1 MVDPNI
7 LSEQRGSLPDLSTGE
22 EGANYLR
29 RLKGGIKGVAPAA
42 ANGKSDG
49 RVPAARTSADFKE
62 RRQSPRLRCSGSV
75 EFRVEGSDVRL
86 WGTLIDISLHGC
98 YVEMSNTSAVDTR
111 VHLVLKSCGHRV
123 QTAGTVRASYPALGM
138 GICFDDIEP
147 EEQEQLRQLIAL
159 LAGNSGF
166 VNGVPAAENAASDS
180 PEQVDPKAFL
190 DELTEFFRNNQ
201 LLSRNEFH
209 QMARR
214 ARRP

>member
-1 MVDPNI
+1 MDPNI

-123 QTAGTVRASYPALGM
+123 QTAGMVRASYPALGM
-138 GICFDDIEP
+138 GICFDDVEP

-166 VNGVPAAENAASDS
+166 VNGVSAAENAASDS